1 MSSVCDDVVC
11 RALQEY
17 KQCVSPVV
25 AMCPDGVRAIY
36 AVSTEWDKN
45 IQMATYTCDTAL
57 DGQLPPPRP

>member
-45 IQMATYTCDTAL
+45 IQMATYTCDTA
-57 DGQLPPPRP
+57 